1 MEMYLIT
8 NGKNFLGYQ
17 GTKLI
22 AFSQKEKAQK
32 FTESKAQN
40 FMNSLPKS
48 LKNLGY
54 KMVLDAD
61 NSITDKE
68 VTNITDNAIY
78 EILEKIKEF
87 ESYINRLGVNRD
99 NLSFELSK
107 IDGEIEDLLHAAE
120 FFNLNASEGYKLYKM
135 LHDKRVKR
143 RKIKD
148 YIEIVDYIKKING
161 KEFAENRG
169 SKSIL
174 GMLTRN
180 YNPRV
185 LNELFNK

>member
-1 MEMYLIT
+1 MEMYVIT

-17 GTKLI
+17 GTKLVT
-22 AFSQKEKAQK
+22 FSQKEKAQK
-32 FTESKAQN
+32 FTPDKAKN
-40 FMNSLPKS
+40 FMNSLPKT

-54 KMVLDAD
+54 KAELDED
-61 NSITDKE
+61 NTITEKKVIE
-68 VTNITDNAIY
+68 LTDNANY

-87 ESYINRLGVNRD
+87 EAYINRLGVNRD

-161 KEFAENRG
+161 KEFAENKG

-180 YNPRV
+180 YKPRV